1 MRYYYY
7 SHYIDRGRK
16 HREVSILPKAPQLA
30 EEAGFEAGRSDFQGP
45 ALNTDNAS
53 LSCLL
58 TSFLYSHST
67 VTYEAPTMCQV
78 LRIKQVL

>member
-7 SHYIDRGRK
+7 SHYTDRGRK
-16 HREVSILPKAPQLA
+16 HREVGNLPKAPQLA
-30 EEAGFEAGRSDFQGP
+30 EEAGFEPGQSDSQVP

-53 LSCLL
+53 LSCFL
-58 TSFLYSHST
+58 TTFLYSHST

-78 LRIKQVL
+78 L